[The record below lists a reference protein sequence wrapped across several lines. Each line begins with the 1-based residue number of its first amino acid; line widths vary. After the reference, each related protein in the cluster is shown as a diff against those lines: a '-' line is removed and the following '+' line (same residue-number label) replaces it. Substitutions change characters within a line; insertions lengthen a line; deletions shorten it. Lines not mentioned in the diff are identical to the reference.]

1 MDGASKKRKLFH
13 DDLDEENEEEKI
25 EKFFALINGIRE
37 ARDRLMNASDLA
49 LKLQIDTT
57 NNSNKRKL
65 EEKKQQFTVWKP
77 SFQREDFMEE
87 TEMIRNPPA
96 AAASA
101 MVDSSRRNEATE
113 KDDRKESLDL
123 NLSL

>member
-37 ARDRLMNASDLA
+37 ARDRLMNAPDLA
-49 LKLQIDTT
+49 LKLEMDA
-57 NNSNKRKL
+57 SN
-65 EEKKQQFTVWKP
+65 
-77 SFQREDFMEE
+77 DFMEE
-87 TEMIRNPPA
+87 TGMIRNPPA

-101 MVDSSRRNEATE
+101 MVDSSQRKEVTE
-113 KDDRKESLDL
+113 KDDRRESLDL